1 MSGLPRARQVLS
13 RWPGVVWAVPMAAL
27 IIIAYLGIRALADP
41 GVSAVIVLKTAAGA
55 APGDT
60 KVIYRGLQ
68 VGRVTRIT
76 LDKDGHSVDVGVR
89 LDGRVKSALLD
100 TTEFWLEGATFSLTD
115 PASLRAAV
123 SGVTIEM
130 ASGVGGRPTRRFVG
144 LSDRPAVMPDAKGTT
159 YWLQADNLGAL
170 RSGSNVMYR
179 GMEVGKIVAVDVEG
193 AQVLRAEIFVR
204 TPYDQLVR
212 PGSLFW
218 TESPLK
224 ISFTGAAIGAQ
235 FDPSAALGAVTFET
249 PDEFRDQAPS
259 EAGHVFSLFPDQTHA
274 FGEGV
279 GPQVLYRAS
288 FTEPAGSL
296 SVGTPVN
303 LGGFQVGSVTSVGMT
318 LDPAT
323 GKLSTPVTFAIEPL
337 RLHLLGVTAPS
348 NGDWRPV
355 VNRAMSSLVARGYRV
370 QLAQNP
376 PLVGSLYVALS
387 PIPHAKPAA
396 IAFGGPYPEV
406 PSHASADL
414 GALGDKLNVLMD
426 NLDDL
431 PLTEIGENT
440 RQITARLAKILGS
453 GKIDESISHLDDT
466 LDQADKMV
474 REVRPQVGPLVAKL
488 NEAADQL
495 DQVAAAANSLLSG
508 HGAGQDEGLPDAVRE
523 LTNAA
528 RSIRAMADQI
538 QRHPESVLKG
548 KSK

>member
-13 RWPGVVWAVPMAAL
+13 RWPGLVWALPVAAL
-27 IIIAYLGIRALADP
+27 IIIAYLGLRVLADP
-41 GVSAVIVLKTAAGA
+41 GVSAVVVLKTAAGA

-68 VGRVTRIT
+68 VGHVTRIT

-89 LDGRVKSALLD
+89 LDGRVKSALMD
-100 TTEFWLEGATFSLTD
+100 TTVFWLEGANFSLTD

-123 SGVTIEM
+123 SGVTMEM
-130 ASGVGGRPTRRFVG
+130 ASGVGGRSTRRFVG
-144 LSDRPAVMPDAKGTT
+144 LDGRPAVMPDAKGTT

-179 GMEVGKIVAVDVEG
+179 GMEVGKIVAVEVEG
-193 AQVLRAEIFVR
+193 ARLLRAEMFVR

-249 PDEFRDQAPS
+249 PDEFRDEAPS
-259 EAGHVFSLFPDQTHA
+259 EAGHVFRLFPDQTHA

-279 GPQVLYRAS
+279 GPQVLYRAN
-288 FTEPAGSL
+288 FDEPAGNL
-296 SVGTPVN
+296 SIGTPVN
-303 LGGFQVGSVTSVGMT
+303 LGGFQVGSVTNVAMR

-323 GKLSTPVTFAIEPL
+323 GRLFTPVTLAIEPL
-337 RLHLLGVTAPS
+337 RLHLAGVTTPA
-348 NGDWRPV
+348 NGDWRPI

-376 PLVGSLYVALS
+376 PLLGSLYVALN
-387 PIPHAKPAA
+387 PIARAKPAA
-396 IAFGGPYPEV
+396 ITFGGDYPEI

-414 GALGDKLNVLMD
+414 GALGDKLNTLMD

-440 RQITARLAKILGS
+440 RQITARLAKLFGS
-453 GKIDESISHLDDT
+453 GKIDESVDRLDDT

-474 REVRPQVGPLVAKL
+474 REVRPQVGPLVVKL
-488 NEAADQL
+488 REAADQL
-495 DQVAAAANSLLSG
+495 DQVAASANGLLSG
-508 HGAGQDEGLPDAVRE
+508 RGAGQDEGLPDAVRE